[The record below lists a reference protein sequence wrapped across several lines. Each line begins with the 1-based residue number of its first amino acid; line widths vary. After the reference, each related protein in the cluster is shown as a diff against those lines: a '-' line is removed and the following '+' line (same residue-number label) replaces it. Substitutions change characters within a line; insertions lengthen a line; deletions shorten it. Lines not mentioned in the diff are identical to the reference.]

1 MTLMKL
7 LEYDMLTVTCAERFW
22 QLGRWR
28 DA

>member
-1 MTLMKL
+1 MKL
-7 LEYDMLTVTCAERFW
+7 LEYDVLTVTCAERFW